1 MNATPSPAPN
11 KRFFKEATLVQ
22 SRNGWVVTLDG
33 KPVQTPAKNLMA
45 VPTRALAQRIA
56 AEWNEQGESV
66 NLESMPVFRLANT
79 AIDQTLKH
87 KARFASEVIRIG
99 RDDLISHR
107 IAHPQELADAE
118 AKAWDPY
125 IRFVETTYGIRLKVG
140 VGRYH
145 IEQEFESFY
154 RLEERLTAGGHFLL
168 TGVHN
173 LATLSGSALIAL
185 GVAEGFRSPAEAWQA
200 VVVEESHPSNSSA
213 QTPAARAARAQ
224 KEKLFMAAAAFVRA
238 LQKKPSDTVLSSTAA
253 PRA

>member
-1 MNATPSPAPN
+1 MKVTPSPAPS

-56 AEWNEQGESV
+56 AEWNGQGDSV
-66 NLESMPVFRLANT
+66 DLESMPVFRLANT

-87 KARFASEVIRIG
+87 KPRFASELIRIG

-107 IAHPQELADAE
+107 IAHPQDLVDAE

-125 IRFVETTYGIRLKVG
+125 IRFAEATYGIRLKVG
-140 VGRYH
+140 IGRYH
-145 IEQEFESFY
+145 IEQEFDSFY

-168 TGVHN
+168 TGVHS

-200 VVVEESHPSNSSA
+200 VIVEESHPSNTLA
-213 QTPAARAARAQ
+213 QTPAAGAARAQ
-224 KEKLFMAAAAFVRA
+224 KEKFFMASAAFVRA
-238 LQKKPSDTVLSSTAA
+238 LQKKPSETVLAGTAA
-253 PRA
+253 ARS